1 MTQDAAYYAKRS
13 SERFE
18 SGDIEGGDA
27 DLNRAIELDPDNVE
41 YRWERGRFRYNAEE
55 YALMVEDISK
65 IVEVSSDL
73 DDLQEAYIL
82 LSIAY
87 DALGQDQEL
96 IAALDWRIN
105 HGGDASCYDWRA
117 NLRLKAGDSEGAIDD
132 LTKALEMAPGNTTF
146 QLQRARAYYFAK
158 RYEAAIADLTQIF
171 DSDESAPRFLAI
183 VYSWRGRA
191 YYHLGEYDKALAD
204 FNKDMVLSHAT
215 VVFSDATA
223 YMRTFVPEEFSH

>member
-65 IVEVSSDL
+65 IIEVSSDL

-96 IAALDWRIN
+96 ISGFGL
-105 HGGDASCYDWRA
+105 A
-117 NLRLKAGDSEGAIDD
+117 NQSWWGCQLLRLACKPSTQSRRQRRGD
-132 LTKALEMAPGNTTF
+132 
-146 QLQRARAYYFAK
+146 
-158 RYEAAIADLTQIF
+158 
-171 DSDESAPRFLAI
+171 
-183 VYSWRGRA
+183 
-191 YYHLGEYDKALAD
+191 
-204 FNKDMVLSHAT
+204 
-215 VVFSDATA
+215 
-223 YMRTFVPEEFSH
+223 